1 VNLPLIHNLSVL
13 QVHAVQRVRIVG
25 ILQYHVRVLRVQHD
39 LLRAEQL
46 ALRRLDLRYVGGKL
60 QMVVGSVLEDT
71 NLRSSDDKRPIMLVA
86 NSKLRVD
93 IAILVAGDNVVF

>member
-1 VNLPLIHNLSVL
+1 
-13 QVHAVQRVRIVG
+13 
-25 ILQYHVRVLRVQHD
+25 VQHD